1 MPCLKK
7 NSNDVNQIGNN
18 ILTCLFK
25 MKDKQSVNMKKFTYK
40 QP

>member
-1 MPCLKK
+1 MSHLKK
-7 NSNDVNQIGNN
+7 NSNDVNPIGND

-25 MKDKQSVNMKKFTYK
+25 MKDKQSMNMKKFTYK